1 MNKRFKT
8 VAIASLSAI
17 ALAAS
22 IAFAQT
28 TTPNQSNTQGTRTER
43 RGGPRGEHNGHG
55 WGGMRRGEFFGQ
67 LNLTEDQKTK
77 IQQIR
82 ESFAERNKPLH
93 EQLRA
98 KRQELRQA
106 SEGST
111 FNEALATQKLTEMAS
126 LEAKLMGE
134 RFKMH
139 QETLS
144 VLTPEQKAQLEQSK
158 AQFKA
163 RRGERRQRDMQ

>member
-28 TTPNQSNTQGTRTER
+28 ATPDQGNTQGTRTER
-43 RGGPRGEHNGHG
+43 RGGQRGEHKGHG
-55 WGGMRRGEFFGQ
+55 WGGMRRGGFFGQ

-82 ESFAERNKPLH
+82 QSFAERNKPLH

-106 SEGST
+106 NEGST
-111 FNEALATQKLTEMAS
+111 FNET
-126 LEAKLMGE
+126 
-134 RFKMH
+134 
-139 QETLS
+139 
-144 VLTPEQKAQLEQSK
+144 
-158 AQFKA
+158 
-163 RRGERRQRDMQ
+163 